1 MELGA
6 STKVSV
12 YMKWILSNMKCFRQ
26 KTSKYTV
33 TSVALSRGKQCQHS
47 HNIFESSLSYVEDC
61 ASNDHKILS
70 SSLLSKK
77 KQSLP
82 QSPRYPNPVLLGA
95 GQRDRRLWNE
105 LKGKVDTLSKR
116 TREHKK
122 VAHTASRMKEMLL
135 QYRNN
140 VDCRL

>member
-1 MELGA
+1 M
-6 STKVSV
+6 
-12 YMKWILSNMKCFRQ
+12 
-26 KTSKYTV
+26 TSA
-33 TSVALSRGKQCQHS
+33 ALSPAKQYQHS
-47 HNIFESSLSYVEDC
+47 HNIFESSLSYIEDC

-82 QSPRYPNPVLLGA
+82 QSPQYPNPALLGA
-95 GQRDRRLWNE
+95 DKRDRRLWNE
-105 LKGKVDTLSKR
+105 LKEKVDTLSKR
-116 TREHKK
+116 KREHKK

-140 VDCRL
+140 VNCRL

>member
-1 MELGA
+1 M
-6 STKVSV
+6 
-12 YMKWILSNMKCFRQ
+12 
-26 KTSKYTV
+26 

-82 QSPRYPNPVLLGA
+82 QSPRYPNPALLGA